1 MTEARSAPPRLG
13 GIWSALVTPCRPDGA
28 VNLDMIPALVDWQ
41 LAQGVHGFYVGG
53 STGEAFLQSV
63 EERIAVLQAA
73 AEAAR
78 GRVPLIAHVGAIAT
92 QDSLRMGAAA
102 ASAGYRAVSAIPPF
116 YYDFSR
122 EELMA
127 HYGRLIEAV
136 PLPLVVYNFGG
147 RVGRLTAEDLMRL
160 LEDSRVIGVKH
171 TSQDLYLLE
180 RFKRHRPDA
189 IIFNG
194 YDEMCLAGLAMGA
207 DGAIGTTYNVMGDI
221 FVALDAAFHAG
232 DLPRARLLQVRA
244 NRMIDVLV
252 AVGVFPG
259 TKGLLKLLGLDCGE
273 CRAPFRP
280 LTPENWRLLE
290 KDRKSTR
297 LNSSHRVY

>member
-1 MTEARSAPPRLG
+1 MTNSRSAPPRLG

-28 VNLDMIPALVDWQ
+28 VDLARIPALVDWQ
-41 LAQGVHGFYVGG
+41 IGQGVHGFYVGG

-73 AEAAR
+73 ADAVK

-102 ASAGYRAVSAIPPF
+102 ASAGYQAVSAIPPF

-122 EELMA
+122 DELVV
-127 HYGRLIEAV
+127 HYQRLVEAV

-147 RVGRLTAEDLMRL
+147 RVGRLTGDDLMRL
-160 LEDSRVIGVKH
+160 LDDPRVIGVKH

-189 IIFNG
+189 VIFNG

-207 DGAIGTTYNVMGDI
+207 DGAIGTTYNVMGDN
-221 FVALDAAFHAG
+221 FVALHAAFHAG
-232 DLPRARLLQVRA
+232 DMARARRLQVKA

-259 TKGLLKLLGLDCGE
+259 TKGLLKLLGHDCGE
-273 CRAPFRP
+273 CRPPFRP
-280 LTPENWRLLE
+280 LTPDNWRLLE
-290 KDRKSTR
+290 RALEDLRKDA
-297 LNSSHRVY
+297 

>member
-1 MTEARSAPPRLG
+1 MIDARSAPPRLG
-13 GIWSALVTPCRPDGA
+13 GIWSALVTPYRPDGA
-28 VNLDMIPALVDWQ
+28 VHLDLLPALVERQ

-63 EERIAVLQAA
+63 DERVSVLRAVAA
-73 AEAAR
+73 AVG
-78 GRVPLIAHVGAIAT
+78 GRAPLVAHVGAIAT
-92 QDSLRMGAAA
+92 QDSLRMGEAAA
-102 ASAGYRAVSAIPPF
+102 EAGYRAVSAIPPF

-122 EELMA
+122 DELMA
-127 HYGRLIEAV
+127 HYRRLVEDV
-136 PLPLVVYNFGG
+136 PLPLIVYNFGG
-147 RVGRLTAEDLMRL
+147 RVGRLTGEDLMGL
-160 LEDSRVIGVKH
+160 LDEPRVIGVKH

-207 DGAIGTTYNVMGDI
+207 DGAIGTTYNVMGDL
-221 FVALDAAFHAG
+221 FVALEAAFRAG
-232 DLPRARLLQVRA
+232 DLARARSLQVRA

-259 TKGLLKLLGLDCGE
+259 TKGLLKLMGLDCGE

-280 LTPENWRLLE
+280 LTPEAMRRLERALE
-290 KDRKSTR
+290 DLRQDGPP
-297 LNSSHRVY
+297 